1 MFCPLSVVG
10 LYLNNTISIAGN
22 VAMRHILQE
31 TPNSLLGQLG
41 TVVVQIIIIKWPLMR
56 DLKEKSILPL

>member
-1 MFCPLSVVG
+1 
-10 LYLNNTISIAGN
+10 
-22 VAMRHILQE
+22 MRHILQE